1 MVNRSNEFTGASMY
15 NPFVVDISEDTKD
28 SKLIHQAL
36 NGDQKALELLISR
49 HQAWIYNIAFR
60 MVLVAED
67 AEDITQEILIKM
79 ITKLSTY
86 DCKKASFRTW
96 LYRIVTNHVINMKK
110 KGYEKSIS
118 TLEGYYS
125 FIDNIPD
132 EKITTTPETN
142 LVINDVMVGCV
153 LGALLCL
160 DRQQRLVFILGVVFD
175 VTSEQGGE
183 IIGISVANFRKTL
196 SRARTKLYNF
206 MNNKCGLVNKN
217 APCKCRN
224 KVSEFIRQGWH
235 TVDNINFYQENA
247 TKVNELISEKI
258 DRFDNTIHPDFIKL
272 YRDHPFYEP
281 PDLTEWLKKI
291 LGRQEFKEIFDL
303 N

>member
-1 MVNRSNEFTGASMY
+1 MY
-15 NPFVVDISEDTKD
+15 NPFVADRSEDTKD
-28 SKLIHQAL
+28 GELIRQAL
-36 NGDQKALELLISR
+36 DGNQVVLGLLISR

-60 MVLVAED
+60 MVLVTED

-125 FIDNIPD
+125 FIETIPD
-132 EKITTTPETN
+132 ENISITPETN
-142 LVINDVMVGCV
+142 LVINDVIVGCV

-160 DRQQRLVFILGVVFD
+160 DRQQRLVFIMGVVFN

-183 IIGISVANFRKTL
+183 IIGISSANFRKIL
-196 SRARTKLYNF
+196 SRARAKLYNF

-235 TVDNINFYQENA
+235 TVDNINFYRENA
-247 TKVNELISEKI
+247 TKVNGLISEKI
-258 DRFDNTIHPDFIKL
+258 DRFENTIHPDFIKL
-272 YRDHPFYEP
+272 YQDHPFYEP
-281 PDLTEWLKKI
+281 PDVTEWLKKI
-291 LGRQEFKEIFDL
+291 LEQREFKEIFDL

>member
-1 MVNRSNEFTGASMY
+1 MY
-15 NPFVVDISEDTKD
+15 NPFVAESSGNTKD
-28 SKLIHQAL
+28 GELIRQAL
-36 NGDQKALELLISR
+36 AGNQKALGLLTVR

-118 TLEGYYS
+118 TLEGYYTFTDS
-125 FIDNIPD
+125 IPD
-132 EKITTTPETN
+132 EKITTTPEIQ

-160 DRQQRLVFILGVVFD
+160 AREQRLVFILGVVFD
-175 VTSEQGGE
+175 VTSTQGGE
-183 IIGISVANFRKTL
+183 IIGISSANFRKIL
-196 SRARTKLYNF
+196 SRARAKLYNF
-206 MNNKCGLVNKN
+206 MNNKCGLINTN

-235 TVDNINFYQENA
+235 TIDNINFYRKNA

-258 DRFDNTIHPDFIKL
+258 NRFDNTIHPDFIKL

-291 LGRQEFKEIFDL
+291 LEQQEFKEIFDL

>member
-1 MVNRSNEFTGASMY
+1 MY
-15 NPFVVDISEDTKD
+15 NPFVADRNEDTKD
-28 SKLIHQAL
+28 GELIPQAL
-36 NGDQKALELLISR
+36 DGNKEALGLLVSK

-96 LYRIVTNHVINMKK
+96 LYRIVVNHVINMKK
-110 KGYEKSIS
+110 RGYEESVSI
-118 TLEGYYS
+118 LENYYS
-125 FIDNIPD
+125 FIEKTPD
-132 EKITTTPETN
+132 EEITITPGIN
-142 LVINDVMVGCV
+142 LIINDVIVGCV

-160 DRQQRLVFILGVVFD
+160 DRKQRLIFILGVVFN
-175 VTSEQGGE
+175 VTSKQGSE
-183 IIGISVANFRKTL
+183 IMGMSEASFRKTL
-196 SRARTKLYNF
+196 SRARAKLYNF

-217 APCKCRN
+217 SPCKCRN

-235 TVDNINFYQENA
+235 TLDNINFYRENS
-247 TKVNELISEKI
+247 TKVNEIISKKI
-258 DRFDNTIHPDFIKL
+258 NRFDDAVYSDFIKL
-272 YRDHPFYEP
+272 YRNHPFYEP
-281 PDLTEWLKKI
+281 PDLTEWIKKI
-291 LGRQEFKEIFDL
+291 LDRQEFKEIFDL

>member
-1 MVNRSNEFTGASMY
+1 MY
-15 NPFVVDISEDTKD
+15 NPFVTDRNEDIKD
-28 SKLIHQAL
+28 GELIHQAL
-36 NGDQKALELLISR
+36 DGNKEALGLLISR

-96 LYRIVTNHVINMKK
+96 IYRIVVNYIINMKK
-110 KGYEKSIS
+110 RGYEEPVS
-118 TLEGYYS
+118 TLENYYS
-125 FIDNIPD
+125 FIEKIPD
-132 EKITTTPETN
+132 EEITITPEVN
-142 LVINDVMVGCV
+142 LIINDVIVGCV

-160 DRQQRLVFILGVVFD
+160 DRKQRLVFILRVVFN
-175 VTSEQGGE
+175 VTSKQGSE
-183 IIGISVANFRKTL
+183 IMDMSEASFRKTL
-196 SRARTKLYNF
+196 SRARGKLYNF

-235 TVDNINFYQENA
+235 TIDNINFYREN
-247 TKVNELISEKI
+247 TLKVNELICKKI
-258 DRFDNTIHPDFIKL
+258 NQFDDAVYSDFINL
-272 YRDHPFYEP
+272 YRNHPFYEP
-281 PDLTEWLKKI
+281 RDLTEWVKEI
-291 LGRQEFKEIFDL
+291 LDSQEFKEIFDL